1 MSEKMQDLGSFFPT
15 FTCRRI
21 RMTVVKWQKRSITCE
36 RGERM
41 HSSIEQYLESLH
53 TKRRALATLR
63 VVQHDLT
70 HFVVWWEG
78 TRRRAFDPALLRHE
92 DLRDWRMAR
101 QRDDGAAPATI
112 NRGLASLR
120 GYCRWALAGHL
131 LVENPMTDVKD
142 VPTEPLAPRSLPP
155 QAIDALL
162 RAAGAEPNAILRAR
176 NEAMLA
182 LLIYAGLRV
191 QEVCDIQLRDLDM
204 GSGTVTIRSG
214 KAGKARRVPL
224 HADAQRLL
232 RRYLDVVRC
241 PAGLPSIGNDQEREK
256 LLVGID
262 VTIKGQPT
270 VPGIT
275 QRVVQRAVQ
284 QLGQRA
290 AQQLRAET
298 ERERNIQRSDELQN
312 LARQL
317 ETATPHMLR
326 HSLARRMLERGAQL
340 PEVQRVLGH
349 SRLSTTGVYL
359 TPSEEDLRSA
369 LGRTGL

>member
-1 MSEKMQDLGSFFPT
+1 
-15 FTCRRI
+15 
-21 RMTVVKWQKRSITCE
+21 
-36 RGERM
+36 M
-41 HSSIEQYLESLH
+41 HASIEQYLEILH
-53 TKRRALATLR
+53 TKRRAPATVKVIR
-63 VVQHDLT
+63 HDLT
-70 HFVVWWEG
+70 SFVMWWEG
-78 TRRRAFDPALLRHE
+78 TRRRTFDPTLLRYE
-92 DLRDWRMAR
+92 DLRDWRSAR

-131 LVENPMTDVKD
+131 LVENPMADVKD
-142 VPTEPLAPRSLPP
+142 VLTEPLAPRSLPAE
-155 QAIDALL
+155 AIDALL
-162 RAAGAEPNAILRAR
+162 RAAGTEPNAILRAR
-176 NEAMLA
+176 DEALLA

-241 PAGLPSIGNDQEREK
+241 PAGVPSIGSDQERER

-262 VTIKGQPT
+262 VTRRGQPT
-270 VPGIT
+270 TPGIT
-275 QRVVQRAVQ
+275 QRVAQRTVQH
-284 QLGQRA
+284 LGQYA
-290 AQQLRAET
+290 AQQLRAEAQ
-298 ERERNIQRSDELQN
+298 RERNSTRSESLQG
-312 LARQL
+312 LARRL
-317 ETATPHMLR
+317 ETVTPHMLR

-349 SRLSTTGVYL
+349 SRLSTTGIYL

>member
-1 MSEKMQDLGSFFPT
+1 
-15 FTCRRI
+15 
-21 RMTVVKWQKRSITCE
+21 
-36 RGERM
+36 M
-41 HSSIEQYLESLH
+41 HPSIEQYLEFLH
-53 TKRRALATLR
+53 TKRRAPATLKVIR
-63 VVQHDLT
+63 QDLA
-70 HFVVWWEG
+70 HFVAWWESH
-78 TRRRAFDPALLRHE
+78 RRRTFDPGLLRHE
-92 DLRDWRMAR
+92 DLRDWRVAR
-101 QRDDGAAPATI
+101 QRDDGAATATI

-120 GYCRWALAGHL
+120 GYCRWALAHHL

-142 VPTEPLAPRSLPP
+142 VPIEPLAPRSLPP

-162 RAAGAEPNAILRAR
+162 RAAGAESNATFRVR
-176 NEAMLA
+176 NEALLA

-191 QEVCDIQLRDLDM
+191 QEACDVQLRDLDL

-224 HADAQRLL
+224 HPDAQRLL

-241 PAGLPSIGNDQEREK
+241 PAGEPSIGSEQEREK

-262 VTIKGQPT
+262 VTRKGQPT

-275 QRVVQRAVQ
+275 QRVAQRTVQ
-284 QLGQRA
+284 QLGLRA
-290 AQQLRAET
+290 AQQLRAEAKL
-298 ERERNIQRSDELQN
+298 ERNITRSESLQD
-312 LARQL
+312 LARRL
-317 ETATPHMLR
+317 ESVTPHMLR

-359 TPSEEDLRSA
+359 TPSEEEVRAALRRA
-369 LGRTGL
+369 GI